1 MNLDNRILAL
11 IAVGAS
17 ISANC
22 QPCLERNVKTALKCG
37 AEVSQICEAIDIG
50 KRVRQ
55 GAAIKMDAFITSL
68 SQAIPDSANPVDC
81 GCGSP
86 K

>member
-22 QPCLERNVKTALKCG
+22 QPCLERNVGTALKCG
-37 AEVSQICEAIDIG
+37 ADTQQIAEAIEIG
-50 KRVRQ
+50 KKVRQ
-55 GAAIKMDAFITSL
+55 GAAAKMDRFALTLNGSAFT
-68 SQAIPDSANPVDC
+68 NETEG
-81 GCGSP
+81 GCECS
-86 K
+86 